1 MPPPLPHGDG
11 RACVGP
17 QSCDT
22 QGAAETRGPLEGVS
36 HILGR
41 GPEVVRAGTQEGG
54 LGSPVGKGLGGAA
67 RTGAAQLDRMEH
79 LEAASDQEVRKGLA
93 QEVTLV
99 QRSE

>member
-1 MPPPLPHGDG
+1 M
-11 RACVGP
+11 
-17 QSCDT
+17 
-22 QGAAETRGPLEGVS
+22 EGVS

-67 RTGAAQLDRMEH
+67 RTGEAQLDRMEH